1 MKSLKSSYSNI
12 NTAFQRY
19 SQRPP
24 NKAEFLILGII
35 SYYKLSFEYTGNGTF
50 LIGNKI
56 PDFVFLKEKKVI
68 ELFGKHWHKNPNEEK
83 DRTDFFK
90 SAGFETLIIYDTE
103 LKASNLGTV
112 INKMIKFNKKVSGG
126 IQNF

>member
-1 MKSLKSSYSNI
+1 MKSLKSSYSKESCI
-12 NTAFQRY
+12 NTAFLRY

-68 ELFGKHWHKNPNEEK
+68 ELFGRHWHKDPNEEK

-90 SAGFETLIIYDTE
+90 SA
-103 LKASNLGTV
+103 
-112 INKMIKFNKKVSGG
+112 
-126 IQNF
+126 